1 MAMPTVLVLGAY
13 KFFFYSNEGI
23 PPREPHI
30 HVRSAEGEAKISLT
44 SPFAVLANA
53 GFSARELRKIQ
64 RLAAEHQ
71 AVLVGA
77 YHDYFA

>member
-1 MAMPTVLVLGAY
+1 MPVILIVGPY

-23 PPREPHI
+23 PPKAPHI

-44 SPFAVLANA
+44 EPYGVLLNA
-53 GFSARELRKIQ
+53 GFSARELRKICKLVQ
-64 RLAAEHQ
+64 EKQ
-71 AVLVGA
+71 AILLGA